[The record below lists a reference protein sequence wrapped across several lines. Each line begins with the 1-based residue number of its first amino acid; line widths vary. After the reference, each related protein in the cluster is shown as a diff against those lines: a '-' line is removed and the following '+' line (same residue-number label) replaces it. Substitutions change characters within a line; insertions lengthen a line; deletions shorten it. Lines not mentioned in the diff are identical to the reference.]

1 MKLEFNN
8 INEILDFLQEIG
20 YSIEKKDL
28 AVENPSEI
36 ETTGDKDDKNDW
48 I

>member
-20 YSIEKKDL
+20 YSIEKKTL
-28 AVENPSEI
+28 YIMSTV
-36 ETTGDKDDKNDW
+36 
-48 I
+48 